1 MLERFSI
8 QLYDRTSGLVNTD
21 ETRKQL
27 FSRKGRA
34 MNAIPPTSTSN
45 ILRELYDKEG
55 IAGVKC

>member
-8 QLYDRTSGLVNTD
+8 QLYDRTSGLVNID

-34 MNAIPPTSTSN
+34 MNAIPPTRVVQH
-45 ILRELYDKEG
+45 IKR
-55 IAGVKC
+55 AV